1 MSKRETEEEEVSD
14 HFKSYL
20 FQLNKLELWFFFGM
34 ARKEHIFQKCS
45 FKKEVDLR
53 VWGGEHYN
61 LSFNSVENNFR
72 FLKRSC
78 GITQTFSPPKTHS
91 DRRVH
96 GRDRAVQVDEEGQD
110 REPDLCPRLPRR
122 TRRGSPDQ
130 YEVLHQRHLPGCEI
144 LQYLWKQ
151 FWNSF
156 QMICFIG
163 IGIIFM

>member
-20 FQLNKLELWFFFGM
+20 FQLNKLESCFWEWQKKSTFFRNVIS
-34 ARKEHIFQKCS
+34 RKKLTSWYE
-45 FKKEVDLR
+45 
-53 VWGGEHYN
+53 GGKHYN

-151 FWNSF
+151 F
-156 QMICFIG
+156 
-163 IGIIFM
+163 